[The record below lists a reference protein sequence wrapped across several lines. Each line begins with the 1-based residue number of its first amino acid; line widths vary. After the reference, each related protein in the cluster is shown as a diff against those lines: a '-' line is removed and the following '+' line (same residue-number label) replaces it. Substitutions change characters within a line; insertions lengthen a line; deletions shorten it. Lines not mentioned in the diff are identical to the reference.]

1 MKIFVTGGA
10 GFIGSNFV
18 HYWTHKF
25 PKDKITVLDK
35 LTYAGN
41 TDSLEG
47 VLTQIRFVQ
56 GDVCDKKLVE
66 NLLKDTD
73 LVVHFAAES
82 HNTRAE
88 KNPKI
93 FYQTNVEG
101 TRALLEAAQ
110 KIRVKKIIHLSS
122 DEVYGSIE
130 KGFFKEEDADKRLP
144 SLTADYPK
152 SKARADKLAREFA
165 QNGLPVIVVR
175 PTNNFGPRQHPEKA
189 LPRYITNVFLGQ
201 KMPIWG
207 EGLQIRD
214 WLYVEDTCRA
224 LKILIERGVPGEV
237 YNIAANNQ
245 PEIKN
250 IDIARFLCQILKINP
265 KDWIE
270 FVPDPRPQ
278 HDFRYSILAEKIR
291 GLGWKPSLD
300 IQKQFQQTVEWY
312 KENPTWWQKRKKEAE
327 KLYQK

>member
-1 MKIFVTGGA
+1 MKLLVTGGA
-10 GFIGSNFV
+10 GFIGSNF
-18 HYWTHKF
+18 THHWVKKF
-25 PKDKITVLDK
+25 PQDKIVVLDK
-35 LTYAGN
+35 LTYAGD
-41 TDSLEG
+41 TDNLEEI
-47 VLTQIRFVQ
+47 LAKIHFIK

-66 NLLKDTD
+66 KLAGNSDTS
-73 LVVHFAAES
+73 VHFAAES

-88 KNPKI
+88 KNPEI

-101 TRALLEAAQ
+101 TRAVLEAA
-110 KIRVKKIIHLSS
+110 KKMRVKKIIHLST

-130 KGFFKEEDADKRLP
+130 KGFFKEEDADNCLP

-152 SKARADKLAREFA
+152 SKALADKLAREFA
-165 QNGLPVIVVR
+165 QKGLPIIVVR

-189 LPRYITNVFLGQ
+189 LPRYITNIFLGQ

-207 EGLQIRD
+207 EGLQVRD
-214 WLYVEDTCRA
+214 WLYVKDTCRA
-224 LKILIERGVPGEV
+224 LEILIKKGVPGEV

-250 IDIARFLCQILKINP
+250 REVAEILCQILKINP
-265 KDWIE
+265 KEWIE
-270 FVPDPRPQ
+270 FVPDPRPN

-291 GLGWKPSLD
+291 ALGWQPSLD

-312 KENPTWWQKRKKEAE
+312 RQNPTWWQKRKAEAE
-327 KLYQK
+327 KLY